1 MSSYFYLKPIKHPFP
16 SQERRIAE
24 RNLDSC
30 CGYELAN
37 DIFSLVKIPSYDQ
50 ALRDGWAVRS
60 NESGPWSLDKQIENG
75 SLPSPLAQ
83 GKAAPINTG
92 GYIPIGADCVI
103 SKKDAVL
110 SDGKLINLSEL
121 HFSEENILK
130 AGSEWD
136 IGQLIIPKGKILTA
150 PLVALLQDANVEK
163 VPVLDR
169 PVVTIIATGEELTSG
184 DLHSANQSKR
194 HASNAFYLRMLL
206 DTLNLAD
213 TVFLQVGDNKEL
225 LSDAL
230 VEASKFSDFII
241 TSGGT
246 GQGSKDL
253 LRQSVLLAKGKLL
266 EDDVRLSDSL
276 PFVRGLIR
284 NTSIYGLPGNPLGF
298 LSITQRFLLKE
309 IWNFSHSVPLTF
321 PKIPVELGFT
331 IEPKPG
337 DVCVQLTTGKN
348 VIVLP
353 VIKGTGRTSSFGRI
367 SAVIPNPEGLLMEAG
382 SLQTAELFIQT
393 PQQLPYY

>member
-1 MSSYFYLKPIKHPFP
+1 MSSYFYLKPTSPLLQK
-16 SQERRIAE
+16 QEQRIAE

-30 CGYELAN
+30 CGYELAK

-50 ALRDGWAVRS
+50 ALRDGWAVHS
-60 NESGPWSLDKQIENG
+60 DESGPWSLDKQIENG
-75 SLPSPLAQ
+75 SLPSPLAK

-103 SKKDAVL
+103 SKKEAKL
-110 SDGKLINLSEL
+110 SEGKLVNLSEL

-150 PLVALLQDANVEK
+150 PLVALLQDANVTK
-163 VPVLDR
+163 VPILDR

-184 DLHSANQSKR
+184 DLHHTDQTKR

-213 TVFLQVGDNKEL
+213 TVSLQVGDNKEL

-230 VEASKFSDFII
+230 IESSKYSDFII

-253 LRQSVLLAKGKLL
+253 LRQSILLSKGELF
-266 EDDVRLSDSL
+266 EDDVKLSDSN
-276 PFVRGLIR
+276 PFVRGMVK
-284 NTSIYGLPGNPLGF
+284 NTRVYGLPGNPLVF
-298 LSITQRFLLKE
+298 LSITQRFLLDE
-309 IWNFSHSVPLTF
+309 IWNFSHTEPLTF
-321 PKIPVELGFT
+321 PQIPVELGFT

-348 VIVLP
+348 VIALP

-367 SAVIPNPEGLLMEAG
+367 SAVVPNPEGLLMEAG
-382 SLQTAELFIQT
+382 SIQTAELFIQT
-393 PQQLPYY
+393 PQHLPYY

>member
-1 MSSYFYLKPIKHPFP
+1 MSSYFYLKPTR
-16 SQERRIAE
+16 SLLQNQGRRIAE
-24 RNLDSC
+24 RDLDSC
-30 CGYELAN
+30 CGYELAK

-50 ALRDGWAVRS
+50 SLRDGWAVRS

-75 SLPSPLAQ
+75 CLPSPLEQ

-103 SKKDAVL
+103 SKKEAVVA
-110 SDGKLINLSEL
+110 DGKLMNLSEL
-121 HFSEENILK
+121 HFAEENILK

-150 PLVALLQDANVEK
+150 PLVALLQDANVTK
-163 VPVLDR
+163 VPVFDR

-184 DLHSANQSKR
+184 ELGSTTQSQR

-213 TVFLQVGDNKEL
+213 TVSLQVGDDKRL
-225 LSDAL
+225 LGDAL
-230 VEASKFSDFII
+230 TEASKYSDFII

-253 LRQSVLLAKGKLL
+253 LRQSILLSKGRLF
-266 EDDVRLSDSL
+266 EDDVHLSDSL
-276 PFVRGLIR
+276 PFVRGMIR
-284 NTSIYGLPGNPLGF
+284 KANVYGLPGNPLGF
-298 LSITQRFLLKE
+298 LSITQRFLLEE
-309 IWNFSHSVPLTF
+309 IWNFSHTAPLTF
-321 PKIPVELGFT
+321 PKILVELGFT

-337 DVCVQLTTGKN
+337 DVCVQLTSGKKAFA
-348 VIVLP
+348 LP
-353 VIKGTGRTSSFGRI
+353 VRKGTGRTSSFGRI
-367 SAVIPNPEGLLMEAG
+367 SAVISNPEGLLMEAG
-382 SLQTAELFIQT
+382 SIQTAELFIQT